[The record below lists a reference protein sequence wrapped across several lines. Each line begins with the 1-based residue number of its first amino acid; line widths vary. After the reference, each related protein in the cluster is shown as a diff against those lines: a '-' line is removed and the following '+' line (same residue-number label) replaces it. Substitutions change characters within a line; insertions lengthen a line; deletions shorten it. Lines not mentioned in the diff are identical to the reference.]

1 MSHTSN
7 LVNEALERVE
17 NFLKGIIVK
26 LEFEE
31 GVYHGKLSSVELV
44 NQIFRKYSQFDY
56 IYNILGNEES
66 KKEFDW
72 FIKFRVAYAFL
83 SENIALDLFPPRITE
98 DYYRNIQKNAK
109 NIGNSIYEVENFRI
123 RTALDGVVDMFYI
136 EQYRIP
142 NLVEPKGKDIVIDAG
157 AYYGETAF
165 WFLKY
170 IGSDGKVYAFEPSD
184 SNFRSLKENVEN
196 NKVKNIEP
204 IKMGLGREEREL
216 FLFNAES
223 SSYFVDANLI
233 NTSKIRI
240 TTIDKFAEE
249 HKLKSVGFIK
259 MDIEGSEMDAL
270 AGAKETITRYKP
282 KLAISVY
289 HKGDDMIKIPMY
301 LKSIVP
307 DYKFFLRH
315 NKYSWAE
322 TVLYTVV

>member
-1 MSHTSN
+1 MSHILD
-7 LVNEALERVE
+7 LVNEASERVE

-31 GVYHGKLSSVELV
+31 GVYHGKLSSIELV
-44 NQIFRKYSQFDY
+44 NQIFRNYSQFDY
-56 IYNILGNEES
+56 IYNILENEES

-83 SENIALDLFPPRITE
+83 SENIALDIFPPRITE
-98 DYYRNIQKNAK
+98 DYYRNIQKNAED
-109 NIGNSIYEVENFRI
+109 IGNSIYKVENFRI

-184 SNFRSLKENVEN
+184 SNFRSLKENIEN

-204 IKMGLGREEREL
+204 IKMGLGRQEEGT

-223 SSYFVDANLI
+223 SSYLVDANLI

-240 TTIDKFAEE
+240 TTIDKFVEE

-259 MDIEGSEMDAL
+259 MDIEGSEIDAL

>member
-1 MSHTSN
+1 MSHTLD
-7 LVNEALERVE
+7 LVNEASERVE

-31 GVYHGKLSSVELV
+31 SVYHGKLSSIELV
-44 NQIFRKYSQFDY
+44 NQIFRNYSQFDY
-56 IYNILGNEES
+56 IYNILENEES

-83 SENIALDLFPPRITE
+83 SENIALDIFPPRITE
-98 DYYRNIQKNAK
+98 DYYRNIQKNAED
-109 NIGNSIYEVENFRI
+109 IGNSIYEVENFRI

-204 IKMGLGREEREL
+204 IKMGLGRQEGGT

-223 SSYFVDANLI
+223 SSYLVDANLI

-240 TTIDKFAEE
+240 TTIDKFVEE

-259 MDIEGSEMDAL
+259 MDIEGSEIDAL

>member
-1 MSHTSN
+1 MSHTSD
-7 LVNEALERVE
+7 LMNEALEIVE
-17 NFLKGIIVK
+17 NFLKGIIIK

-31 GVYHGKLSSVELV
+31 DVYHGKLSSVELI
-44 NQIFRKYSQFDY
+44 NQIFRNYTQFDY
-56 IYNILGNEES
+56 IYNILENEES
-66 KKEFDW
+66 KREFDW

-109 NIGNSIYEVENFRI
+109 DIGNSIYEVENFRI

-184 SNFRSLKENVEN
+184 SNFRSLKENIEN

-204 IKMGLGREEREL
+204 IKMGLGSEEREL

-223 SSYFVDANLI
+223 SSHLVDANLI
-233 NTSKIRI
+233 NASKIKI
-240 TTIDKFAEE
+240 TTIDKFVEE
-249 HKLKSVGFIK
+249 HKLKNVSFIK
-259 MDIEGSEMDAL
+259 MDVEGSEIDAL
-270 AGAKETITRYKP
+270 VGAKETITQYKP

-307 DYKFFLRH
+307 AYKFFLRH

-322 TVLYTVV
+322 TILYTII

>member
-1 MSHTSN
+1 MSHTLD
-7 LVNEALERVE
+7 LVNEASERVE

-44 NQIFRKYSQFDY
+44 NQIFRNYSQFDY
-56 IYNILGNEES
+56 IYNILENEES

-83 SENIALDLFPPRITE
+83 SENIALDFFPPRITE
-98 DYYRNIQKNAK
+98 DYYRNIQKNAED
-109 NIGNSIYEVENFRI
+109 IGNSIYEVENFRI

-204 IKMGLGREEREL
+204 IKMGLGRQEEGT

-223 SSYFVDANLI
+223 SSYLVDANLI

-240 TTIDKFAEE
+240 TTIDKFVEE

-259 MDIEGSEMDAL
+259 MDIEGSEIDAL